1 MIAGEWMVGGGQLLP
16 VPCFSVQYRCSPLA
30 AAAGLAFAPRAAVGC
45 GRASRRCLGERRH
58 DVRSELPA
66 DGVERCPAWCAVNHD
81 VASDEF
87 DDVVHES
94 THLPVAG
101 VVAQRGYGSDGGSER
116 RAVPTEL
123 YLVRYQYAGE
133 ADEWLYLGDG
143 HHGLD
148 VSPETAQR
156 LRWAIGRL
164 MDTKAARR

>member
-1 MIAGEWMVGGGQLLP
+1 MRHEQPAGE
-16 VPCFSVQYRCSPLA
+16 A
-30 AAAGLAFAPRAAVGC
+30 
-45 GRASRRCLGERRH
+45 
-58 DVRSELPA
+58 
-66 DGVERCPAWCAVNHD
+66 ERCPAWCAVNHE
-81 VASDEF
+81 ASDELN
-87 DDVVHES
+87 DVIHES
-94 THLPVAG
+94 AHLPVAG
-101 VVAQRGYGSDGGSER
+101 VIPQYGHGSDGGPER

-164 MDTKAARR
+164 MDAGAARR

>member
-1 MIAGEWMVGGGQLLP
+1 M
-16 VPCFSVQYRCSPLA
+16 
-30 AAAGLAFAPRAAVGC
+30 
-45 GRASRRCLGERRH
+45 
-58 DVRSELPA
+58 RSEQPA
-66 DGVERCPAWCAVNHD
+66 GGVERCPAWCAVNHN
-81 VASDEF
+81 VASDEL
-87 DDVVHES
+87 DGVVHES
-94 THLPVAG
+94 AHLPVAG
-101 VVAQRGYGSDGGSER
+101 VIPQYGHGSDGGPER

-164 MDTKAARR
+164 MDAGAARR

>member
-1 MIAGEWMVGGGQLLP
+1 MRFEQPAG
-16 VPCFSVQYRCSPLA
+16 
-30 AAAGLAFAPRAAVGC
+30 
-45 GRASRRCLGERRH
+45 
-58 DVRSELPA
+58 
-66 DGVERCPAWCAVNHD
+66 GVERCPAWCAVNHE

-94 THLPVAG
+94 AHLPVAG
-101 VVAQRGYGSDGGSER
+101 VVPQYGNGDGRPER
-116 RAVPTEL
+116 LAVPTQL

-156 LRWAIGRL
+156 LRRAIGRL

>member
-1 MIAGEWMVGGGQLLP
+1 MRPEQSGT
-16 VPCFSVQYRCSPLA
+16 R
-30 AAAGLAFAPRAAVGC
+30 
-45 GRASRRCLGERRH
+45 
-58 DVRSELPA
+58 
-66 DGVERCPAWCAVNHD
+66 VEHCPAWCAVNHD

-94 THLPVAG
+94 AHLPVAG
-101 VVAQRGYGSDGGSER
+101 VVPQRGHGSDGGPER

-156 LRWAIGRL
+156 LRWAIDWL
-164 MDTKAARR
+164 MDSEVERN

>member
-1 MIAGEWMVGGGQLLP
+1 MRPEQSGT
-16 VPCFSVQYRCSPLA
+16 R
-30 AAAGLAFAPRAAVGC
+30 
-45 GRASRRCLGERRH
+45 
-58 DVRSELPA
+58 
-66 DGVERCPAWCAVNHD
+66 VERCPAWCVVNHD
-81 VASDEF
+81 VASDEC

-94 THLPVAG
+94 AHLPVAG
-101 VVAQRGYGSDGGSER
+101 VVPQHGHGSDGVPER

-164 MDTKAARR
+164 MDSEVECN

>member
-1 MIAGEWMVGGGQLLP
+1 MRPEQPVNGVG
-16 VPCFSVQYRCSPLA
+16 
-30 AAAGLAFAPRAAVGC
+30 
-45 GRASRRCLGERRH
+45 
-58 DVRSELPA
+58 
-66 DGVERCPAWCAVNHD
+66 RCPAWCAVNHD

-94 THLPVAG
+94 AHLPVAG
-101 VVAQRGYGSDGGSER
+101 VVPQYGNGSDGVLQR

-164 MDTKAARR
+164 MDTKAELR

>member
-1 MIAGEWMVGGGQLLP
+1 MAVLRWLLP
-16 VPCFSVQYRCSPLA
+16 LVWLSRLVLRLA
-30 AAAGLAFAPRAAVGC
+30 AVVQADGAW
-45 GRASRRCLGERRH
+45 GRGGSMRP
-58 DVRSELPA
+58 ELPA

-87 DDVVHES
+87 DGVVHES
-94 THLPVAG
+94 AHLPVAG
-101 VVAQRGYGSDGGSER
+101 VIPQRGHGSDDGPER
-116 RAVPTEL
+116 LAVPTEL
-123 YLVRYQYAGE
+123 YLVRYRYASE

-164 MDTKAARR
+164 IDAGAARR